1 MEMLMVKSEG
11 LPLSTILLS
20 SPILQ
25 EKPLTVSCVV

>member
-1 MEMLMVKSEG
+1 MEMLMVKSEW

-25 EKPLTVSCVV
+25 EKRLCDITF